1 MNHKLQA
8 NLTLLNFTKGKLYE
22 VVSALDMNGYNVDL
36 SNGKFV
42 KDEIIFNYI
51 GKNKIV
57 FKYNDIDRPIQLYQI
72 KLINNNGDI
81 VNIYQSQFNVVDISI
96 LRQEKLKTLL

>member
-1 MNHKLQA
+1 MIHKLQA
-8 NLTLLNFTKGKLYE
+8 NLTLLNFTKGELYE
-22 VVSALDMNGYNVDL
+22 VVSALDMNEYNVDL
-36 SNGKFV
+36 QNGKFV

-51 GKNKIV
+51 NKNQIA
-57 FKYNDIDRPIQLYQI
+57 FKYNNIDRPIQLYQI
-72 KLINNNGDI
+72 KAINDNGDI